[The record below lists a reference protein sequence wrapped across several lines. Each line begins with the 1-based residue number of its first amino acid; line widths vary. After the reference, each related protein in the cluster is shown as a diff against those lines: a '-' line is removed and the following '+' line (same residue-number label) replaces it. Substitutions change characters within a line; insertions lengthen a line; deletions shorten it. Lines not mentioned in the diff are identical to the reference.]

1 MSSLWFRMRTHL
13 QHIPSVRAMI
23 LLSFM
28 MSVVIFATASILLL
42 DFRQKELNHARG
54 ELSSLTRILSEQTTR
69 TFESVALALRVTQ
82 ERLSDDFGRNLA
94 LDSQP
99 VSFLLKARSS
109 GLPQIKSIFVID
121 QQGLGVNSSRVDF
134 IRGLDMSRREFFRH
148 FVGQGRD
155 DLYISAPEQA
165 RVDGKWSFY
174 ISIPLLDS
182 SSTLRGV
189 LVAAMSI
196 ESFESLYESIDLD
209 FVSRI
214 SLLNT
219 EGNLLAGKPH
229 DEKTFGGPAQIIPLA
244 TLQQTPEGHVVEF
257 RESASDGFSPR
268 LAAFRQVSKFPLV
281 VSASVDENEALTPW
295 YRIVRPIVVGLVLTL
310 IFLWTTTFLM
320 ARNLLRKDALESAIR
335 ESDEQLRHMVQSV
348 RDAIV
353 TVNSTKHIVLFNG
366 ASERM
371 FGREARDTI
380 GLEIEDFFASCLD
393 PLQRKTLMQQIE
405 KGWQTPSGDSYLL
418 ILSLRDDE
426 RQLPVELSLSGISV
440 RGEMLL
446 TAVFRDLTERQRS
459 ERELLE
465 TNRQLQALSAAL
477 QTVREEQRAKF
488 SRELHDE
495 LGQMLTGMRME
506 VSWLGQHLPNDQ
518 KNLMPIIG
526 SIKNQIDQTISSVRR
541 ISSELRPLVLDDLG
555 FSAAANWYVDQ
566 FLQRTGLTVLLDL
579 PVEDPKHGD
588 VVATALFRVLQ
599 ESLTNIARHA
609 KATKVEVK
617 LTFYNNDWV
626 LSVRDDGVGF
636 VFDPGKGVE
645 IGLIGMRERA
655 QILRGRFS
663 VTTAPGQGTLVEVHI
678 PATLAQEEA

>member
-1 MSSLWFRMRTHL
+1 
-13 QHIPSVRAMI
+13 VI
-23 LLSFM
+23 L
-28 MSVVIFATASILLL
+28 FATSILLL

-54 ELSSLTRILSEQTTR
+54 ELSSLTRILSVQTTR
-69 TFESVALALRVTQ
+69 TFESVALALRVTR
-82 ERLSDDFGRNLA
+82 ERLSDDFGRNLD
-94 LDSQP
+94 LNSQP

-121 QQGLGVNSSRVDF
+121 QQGRGVNSSRADF
-134 IRGLDMSRREFFRH
+134 IPGLDMTQRGFFHH

-155 DLYISAPEQA
+155 DLYISAPELA
-165 RVDGKWSFY
+165 KVDGKWAFY

-214 SLLNT
+214 SLLTN

-244 TLQQTPEGHVVEF
+244 TLQQKPEGHVVEF
-257 RESASDGFSPR
+257 LESASDGFGPR

-295 YRIVRPIVVGLVLTL
+295 YRIVRPIAVGLVLTL
-310 IFLWTTTFLM
+310 SFLWATTFLM
-320 ARNLLRKDALESAIR
+320 VRNLLRKNALESAIR

-353 TVNSTKHIVLFNG
+353 TVNSARRIVLFNE
-366 ASERM
+366 AAERM
-371 FGREARDTI
+371 FGLEAAQAI
-380 GLEIEDFFASCLD
+380 GQEIEDVFAHCLD
-393 PLQRKTLMQQIE
+393 PLQRKSLTQQIE
-405 KGWQTPSGDSYLL
+405 TGWQTPSGDSYLL
-418 ILSLRDDE
+418 ILNLRDEE
-426 RQLPVELSLSGISV
+426 RQLPVELSLSAIPVHGQ
-440 RGEMLL
+440 MLL
-446 TAVFRDLTERQRS
+446 TAVFRDLTERRSS

-465 TNRQLQALSAAL
+465 TNQQLQALSAAL

-518 KNLMPIIG
+518 KNLMTKIG

-566 FLQRTGLTVLLDL
+566 FSERTGLPVVLDL
-579 PVEDPKHGD
+579 PAEDPTRGD

-609 KATKVEVK
+609 KAKTVEVR
-617 LTFYNNDWV
+617 LVFAHNDWV
-626 LSVRDDGVGF
+626 LSIKDDGAGF
-636 VFDPGKGVE
+636 VFDPGNGVD

-655 QILRGRFS
+655 QILGGRFT
-663 VTTAPGQGTLVEVHI
+663 VTTAPGQGTMIEVHI